1 MIFRPIDFN
10 FNISTDLLR
19 LHLEPVGGEQF
30 LVKRKTGEVTLY
42 CPPDKLK
49 TTPDVQYWLRQALR
63 NQLRLQAKAIFPA
76 RLKAWSEQT
85 GLKYNRL
92 SIHSTSSRWG
102 SYSGRGN
109 LNLSLYLM
117 LLDSRYVDYT
127 MLHELCHSREMNHGP
142 RFWALLNSLLD
153 GKARQLS
160 HEMSAQVRSW
170 YSAGDP
176 KALLIRNR

>member
-10 FNISTDLLR
+10 FSISTDLLQLR
-19 LHLEPVGGEQF
+19 LEPIEGERF
-30 LVKRKTGEVTLY
+30 LVSRKIGNVTLY
-42 CPPDKLK
+42 CPPNKLK
-49 TTPDVQYWLRQALR
+49 TSQDVQYWLRQTLR
-63 NQLRLQAKAIFPA
+63 NQLRLQAKAIFPT

-102 SYSGRGN
+102 SYSGLGN

-117 LLDSRYVDYT
+117 LLDARYVDYT

-142 RFWALLNSLLD
+142 RFWTLLNSLLD

-160 HEMSAQVRSW
+160 REMSAQVRSW
-170 YSAGDP
+170 YTTRDP

>member
-1 MIFRPIDFN
+1 MTFQPIDFS

-30 LVKRKTGEVTLY
+30 LVRRRTGDVTLY
-42 CPPDKLK
+42 CPADRL
-49 TTPDVQYWLRQALR
+49 TVAADVQAWLRQAVR
-63 NQLRLQAKAIFPA
+63 EQLRLQAKAVFPA
-76 RLKAWSEQT
+76 RLKQWSDRT

-102 SYSGRGN
+102 SYSACGN

-117 LLDSRYVDYT
+117 LLDSRYIDYT

-142 RFWALLNSLLD
+142 RFWALLNRFLD
-153 GKARQLS
+153 GRARQLGR
-160 HEMSAQVRSW
+160 EMNAQVRAW
-170 YSAGDP
+170 YTAGDP